1 MSEVMEGG
9 ANNVTCRWPASDSLD
24 LDLGKTD
31 NHEARY
37 QVPATVKM
45 TSVCRCCGFSRHLHN
60 ISNFTLPCEHI

>member
-9 ANNVTCRWPASDSLD
+9 ANNVTCRWLASDSLD

-37 QVPATVKM
+37 H
-45 TSVCRCCGFSRHLHN
+45 CFSGTRDSQN
-60 ISNFTLPCEHI
+60 DICLPLLRILSSFAQHFQFYTAL